1 MKKNIFFA
9 IVIILIVAAILA
21 VGVNLGIKMN
31 ESFIE
36 KKEENGLQVSVISI
50 SQTDSFY
57 NIQVEYPQFKEV
69 DAAFNKEISDLILG
83 EIDSFKKEAK
93 DNWNAR
99 NATLATGETPAT
111 NPPSPFDFI
120 ASWTPTQ
127 INKEYVSF
135 SVNIYYFVGGAHGV
149 TEVNAFNYD
158 VIKKADITIN
168 DFLGNSQQALQ
179 KLSQIAAQQVTSQI
193 QSNGVQIDD
202 FLTQMIQQGTQPT
215 ADNYRNFNFNY
226 DSLIIYFQ
234 QYQVAP
240 GYLGPLTVILYKNIL
255 EENSIKSDYLD

>member
-1 MKKNIFFA
+1 MKKNISSA
-9 IVIILIVAAILA
+9 ISIIVIVAAILA
-21 VGVNLGIKMN
+21 VGVNLGIKMS

-36 KKEENGLQVSVISI
+36 KGEENGLQVSVISI

-57 NIQVEYPQFKEV
+57 NIQVEYPQFEEV

-99 NATLATGETPAT
+99 NATLETPAA

-120 ASWTPTQ
+120 ASWEPTQ
-127 INKEYVSF
+127 INKEYISF

-149 TEVNAFNYD
+149 TEVDAFNYD
-158 VIKKADITIN
+158 VKKKADITIN

-193 QSNGVQIDD
+193 QSSGVPIDD
-202 FLTQMIQQGTQPT
+202 ILTQMIQQGTQPT
-215 ADNYRNFNFNY
+215 MDNYRNFNFNY
-226 DSLIIYFQ
+226 DSLTIYFQ

-240 GYLGPLTVILYKNIL
+240 GYLGPLTVILYKNTL
-255 EENSIKSDYLD
+255 EDNSIESDYLD